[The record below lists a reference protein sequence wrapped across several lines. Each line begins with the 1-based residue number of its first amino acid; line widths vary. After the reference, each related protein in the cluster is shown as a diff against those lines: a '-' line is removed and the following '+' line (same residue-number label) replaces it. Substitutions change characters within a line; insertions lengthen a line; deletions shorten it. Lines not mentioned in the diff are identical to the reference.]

1 MILINDLDMILI
13 LINGTRVEKDN
24 VSRQGFLHFFQILI
38 FRVNEGAKEQKMA

>member
-24 VSRQGFLHFFQILI
+24 VSRQGFFTFFPNFDFQ
-38 FRVNEGAKEQKMA
+38 GQ

>member
-24 VSRQGFLHFFQILI
+24 VSRQGFLTFFPNFDFQ
-38 FRVNEGAKEQKMA
+38 GQ